1 MSARYIFII
10 ICYEIDS
17 RIFGGSGG
25 GFIQADG
32 LYPCCMY
39 CMRMWKELKPLT
51 YKKLLF
57 VTYPS
62 SFKGRP
68 AAASECDWHMVN
80 IRQQLHCD
88 RFVFLIQ
95 I

>member
-1 MSARYIFII
+1 MSARYIFLI
-10 ICYEIDS
+10 ICSDIDN
-17 RIFGGSGG
+17 RIFGGRVVYKGRC
-25 GFIQADG
+25 

-39 CMRMWKELKPLT
+39 WVRMWKELKPVT

-68 AAASECDWHMVN
+68 AAASECDWHLVN
-80 IRQQLHCD
+80 IRQLLHCD

-95 I
+95 